1 MIAAQTVA
9 AEVNPRADAVAK
21 KVMGGVANKRTQ
33 ARPPVEKVIERA
45 VDRIE
50 PVVEKTEP
58 VVETVKPGPE
68 KVEAEPVKP
77 QKPQTGDKTGDP
89 NKGKGKGKGRD
100 KAEGA
105 DNDRLREL
113 GESIDWSSA
122 PETDMA
128 RALREALTGKKKS
141 EDK

>member
-1 MIAAQTVA
+1 
-9 AEVNPRADAVAK
+9 
-21 KVMGGVANKRTQ
+21 MGGVANKRTQ

-45 VDRIE
+45 V
-50 PVVEKTEP
+50 EKTEP

-68 KVEAEPVKP
+68 RVEAEPVKP
-77 QKPQTGDKTGDP
+77 QKSQPGDKTGDP
-89 NKGKGKGKGRD
+89 NKGKGKGRD
-100 KAEGA
+100 KAEGTN
-105 DNDRLREL
+105 NDRLREL

>member
-1 MIAAQTVA
+1 
-9 AEVNPRADAVAK
+9 
-21 KVMGGVANKRTQ
+21 MGGVANKRTQ

-45 VDRIE
+45 VDKIE

-58 VVETVKPGPE
+58 VVEAVKPAPE
-68 KVEAEPVKP
+68 KVEAEPVQP
-77 QKPQTGDKTGDP
+77 QKPQTRDRAGDP
-89 NKGKGKGKGRD
+89 NKGKGKGKD

-105 DNDRLREL
+105 DNARLREL